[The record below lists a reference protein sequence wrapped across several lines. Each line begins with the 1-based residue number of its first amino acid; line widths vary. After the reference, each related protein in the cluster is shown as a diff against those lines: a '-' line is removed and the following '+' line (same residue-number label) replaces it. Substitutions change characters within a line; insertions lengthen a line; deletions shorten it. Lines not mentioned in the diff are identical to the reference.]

1 MIRTPWSIRIGTRK
15 PKAVVL
21 SAIWRI
27 CFFEWVR
34 ALRALGLIAST
45 AIHCIVTIGFSLSSG
60 KQAERTGFGLRWLR
74 TTLRF

>member
-1 MIRTPWSIRIGTRK
+1 M
-15 PKAVVL
+15 L

-45 AIHCIVTIGFSLSSG
+45 AIHCIATMSLLLLISRA
-60 KQAERTGFGLRWLR
+60 KPRL
-74 TTLRF
+74 